1 MLNFLFS
8 MALLFYFCFCFAK
21 STLVKKDQHLIKLKG
36 NIKTQC
42 LKTSLK
48 SPKRVQNVFFSR
60 WRNKRTLFSSHA
72 FIVPLLRQRCYK
84 STLFGARALLRE
96 RFFTRT
102 LFYAHAFFTRTLL
115 GAHSL
120 INLTDFTLSARLF

>member
-42 LKTSLK
+42 LKTITKK
-48 SPKRVQNVFFSR
+48 SQKSQMSFFQDGEISAR
-60 WRNKRTLFSSHA
+60 FFHRT
-72 FIVPLLRQRCYK
+72 PLLCLY
-84 STLFGARALLRE
+84 
-96 RFFTRT
+96 
-102 LFYAHAFFTRTLL
+102 
-115 GAHSL
+115 
-120 INLTDFTLSARLF
+120 

>member
-42 LKTSLK
+42 LKASLK
-48 SPKRVQNVFFSR
+48 SPKSPKCLFF
-60 WRNKRTLFSSHA
+60 KIEKLSHA
-72 FIVPLLRQRCYK
+72 FFIASFYERTFLPCFER
-84 STLFGARALLRE
+84 SLFGALAFWRA
-96 RFFTRT
+96 RFWART
-102 LFYAHAFFTRTLL
+102 LIQLHTFFPL
-115 GAHSL
+115 
-120 INLTDFTLSARLF
+120 LSARFFVGILIIT

>member
-48 SPKRVQNVFFSR
+48 SPKESKMSFFQNCEISARFLSAG
-60 WRNKRTLFSSHA
+60 SA
-72 FIVPLLRQRCYK
+72 
-84 STLFGARALLRE
+84 ARASSNYVSSVSSTICKILVYE
-96 RFFTRT
+96 
-102 LFYAHAFFTRTLL
+102 
-115 GAHSL
+115 
-120 INLTDFTLSARLF
+120 